1 MHAWVGCIRTPLAEP
16 PGPFVLQ
23 HNHSGAIGTQNMK
36 KTLTVLAV
44 MAIAAAAHADV
55 IASWSFLDGE
65 LTNDGK
71 PTAGTAANLDK
82 VTVGDLVRNDM
93 NKNGGSGN
101 ILTAAGWAGA
111 DAYVGFTVSVAQG
124 WEIAG
129 ASMGALGKLNAAN
142 SGPAKL
148 DWQVDG
154 VTKDTWTPAAGSA
167 TTGSTPPDANLDT
180 IDDSKVHNIRLVYQA
195 NSGQAG
201 GGTGAPAS
209 NGTGRI
215 GGDLQF
221 KGTIQEASAVPEP
234 ATLSLLGLGALA
246 MALRRKLRK

>member
-1 MHAWVGCIRTPLAEP
+1 
-16 PGPFVLQ
+16 
-23 HNHSGAIGTQNMK
+23 MK
-36 KTLTVLAV
+36 KTLTALAV
-44 MAIAAAAHADV
+44 MAIAAAAYADV
-55 IASWSFLDGE
+55 IASWSFDSGDIANNGVA
-65 LTNDGK
+65 T
-71 PTAGTAANLDK
+71 PGTAANLDK
-82 VTVGDLVRNDM
+82 VTVGNLVRNDM

-101 ILTAAGWAGA
+101 ILTAVGWAGE

-129 ASMGALGKLNAAN
+129 AAMGAEGKLNAAN

-154 VTKDTWTPAAGSA
+154 FTKATWEPTAGGA
-167 TTGSTPPDANLDT
+167 TTGSTPPDALLGT
-180 IDDSKVHNIRLVYQA
+180 IDDSKTHEIKLVYQA
-195 NSGQAG
+195 GSGQASG
-201 GGTGAPAS
+201 STSDPAS

-234 ATLSLLGLGALA
+234 ATMSLLGLGALA
-246 MALRRKLRK
+246 MVLRRKLRK

>member
-1 MHAWVGCIRTPLAEP
+1 
-16 PGPFVLQ
+16 
-23 HNHSGAIGTQNMK
+23 MK

-44 MAIAAAAHADV
+44 MAIAAVAHADV
-55 IASWSFLDGE
+55 IASWSFDSGDLTSVDGV
-65 LTNDGK
+65 LGK
-71 PTAGTAANLDK
+71 ATPGTAANLDK
-82 VTVGDLVRNDM
+82 VTVGNLERNDM

-101 ILTAAGWAGA
+101 MLTAVGWAGS
-111 DAYVGFTVSVAQG
+111 DAYVGFTVTVAQG

-129 ASMGALGKLNAAN
+129 AAMGAEGKLNAAN

-154 VTKDTWTPAAGSA
+154 VTKATWEPTAGSA
-167 TTGSTPPDANLDT
+167 TTGSTPPDASLGT
-180 IDDSKVHNIRLVYQA
+180 IDDSKEHTIRLVYQA
-195 NSGQAG
+195 DSGQAG
-201 GGTGAPAS
+201 GSTSAPAS

-234 ATLSLLGLGALA
+234 ATMSLLGLGALV
-246 MALRRKLRK
+246 MALRRKLCK

>member
-1 MHAWVGCIRTPLAEP
+1 
-16 PGPFVLQ
+16 
-23 HNHSGAIGTQNMK
+23 MK

-44 MAIAAAAHADV
+44 MAIAAVAHADV
-55 IASWSFLDGE
+55 IASWSFDSGDLTSVDGV
-65 LTNDGK
+65 LGK
-71 PTAGTAANLDK
+71 ATPGTAANLDK
-82 VTVGDLVRNDM
+82 VTVGNLERNDM

-101 ILTAAGWAGA
+101 MLTAIGWAGA
-111 DAYVGFTVSVAQG
+111 DAYVGFTVTVAQG

-129 ASMGALGKLNAAN
+129 AAMGVEGKLNAAN

-148 DWQVDG
+148 DWKVDG
-154 VTKDTWTPAAGSA
+154 ITTDTWEPTAGNASAGPTPG
-167 TTGSTPPDANLDT
+167 TTDASLGT
-180 IDDSKVHNIRLVYQA
+180 IDDSREHTIRLVYQA
-195 NSGQAG
+195 GSGQAG
-201 GGTGAPAS
+201 GSTSDPAS

-234 ATLSLLGLGALA
+234 ATMSLLGLGALV